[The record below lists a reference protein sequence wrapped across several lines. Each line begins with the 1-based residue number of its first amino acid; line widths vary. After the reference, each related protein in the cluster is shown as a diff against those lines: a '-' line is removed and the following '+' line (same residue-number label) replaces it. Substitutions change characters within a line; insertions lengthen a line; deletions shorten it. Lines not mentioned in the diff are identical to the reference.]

1 MAFIGDS
8 NLSIQKKLQK
18 VEGALGMPISQR
30 AEIAFKVFN
39 GRNHVQEKREQQRVE
54 QAA

>member
-1 MAFIGDS
+1 MAFIDES

-18 VEGALGMPISQR
+18 VEGALGMPMSQC

-39 GRNHVQEKREQQRVE
+39 GRNHVQEKREQWRVK